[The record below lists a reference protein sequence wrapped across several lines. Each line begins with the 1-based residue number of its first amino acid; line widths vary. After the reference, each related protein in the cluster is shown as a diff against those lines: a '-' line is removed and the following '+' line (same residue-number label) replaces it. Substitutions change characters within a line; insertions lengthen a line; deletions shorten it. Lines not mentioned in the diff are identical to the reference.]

1 MTIMKTLR
9 FVFSIAL
16 FVLCALPSQ
25 LWAQNRE
32 IPITTSSKEA
42 LDYFLQGRDKLENF
56 ENTAAA
62 SLFDKAIEADTN
74 FAMAY
79 LFRSLA
85 GGGLEVRMSNLEE
98 ATAHAKNVSEA
109 EQNYIAMVQAAYAGN
124 NYQQKEYLDKLIT
137 DFPFDKRVRL
147 DAGNYYY
154 NNNDYPNALMQFS
167 KSAELDALFA
177 PAYNMIGYTQS
188 KLNNYDEAAN
198 NFQNYIKLNPKSPN
212 GYDSYAELLLTMGM
226 YDKSIEQYNKALEFD
241 PDFSFSLVG
250 LGNNYVFLGDYD
262 TARKYYQQ
270 YYDNAPTPGA
280 RYDALNLEAVSYIH
294 EGKIEKALSIY
305 HQYCDQAKK
314 ENDAYHEIL
323 GLANQGMIYNEFNN
337 PQEGMKHIDEA
348 IELLWKS
355 DMNEMV
361 KENLMNASSL
371 WHLYALGA
379 TGEFKKAETDE
390 KVCMQNIKKRNNPQE
405 IADLNSV
412 CGYVDY
418 KRGNIEEAIRHFSKA
433 DQENPVS
440 LYYNALCHQN
450 QGDIQSASR
459 LYQKI
464 STSNANS
471 LSLALVRNK
480 AFNRQ
485 MNTMSYYRK

>member
-1 MTIMKTLR
+1 MKTLR
-9 FVFSIAL
+9 LVFSIAL
-16 FVLCALPSQ
+16 LVLSALPFQ
-25 LWAQNRE
+25 LWAQNKE

-62 SLFDKAIEADTN
+62 QLFEKAIQADTN

-79 LFRSLA
+79 LYRSLA

-98 ATAHAKNVSEA
+98 AAMRAKDVSEG
-109 EQNYIAMVQAAYAGN
+109 EQNYISMTQAAYAAN
-124 NYQQKEYLDKLIT
+124 NYQQKEYLDKLLT
-137 DFPFDKRVRL
+137 DYPFDKRVRFQ
-147 DAGNYYY
+147 AGNYYY
-154 NNNDYPNALMQFS
+154 NNNDYQNALAQFT
-167 KSAELDALFA
+167 KSAELDVLYS
-177 PAYNMIGYTQS
+177 PAYNMIGYTNS

-198 NFQNYIKLNPKSPN
+198 AFKNYIKLNPNSPN

-226 YDKSIEQYNKALEFD
+226 YDKSIAQYKKALEYN
-241 PDFSFSLVG
+241 PNFSYSLEG

-262 TARKYYQQ
+262 TARKYYRQ

-280 RYDALNLEAVSYIH
+280 RYDALNLEAVSYVH
-294 EGKIEKALSIY
+294 EGKIEKALSVY
-305 HQYCDQAKK
+305 HQYCDLAKK
-314 ENDAYHEIL
+314 ENDAFHSVI
-323 GLANQGMIYNEFNN
+323 GLASQGMIYDECGN
-337 PQEGMKHIDEA
+337 PEEGMKHYDEA
-348 IELLWKS
+348 IETLWKS
-355 DMNEMV
+355 DMNQMV
-361 KENLMNASSL
+361 KENLMNASNL

-390 KVCMQNIKKRNNPQE
+390 KVVMQNVKKRNNPQE
-405 IADLNSV
+405 IAFLNSV

-418 KRGNIEEAIRHFSKA
+418 KKGAIGEAIKHFSKTDPEDPMA
-433 DQENPVS
+433 
-440 LYYNALCHQN
+440 LYYNALCHQSK
-450 QGDIQSASR
+450 GDMHNANR
-459 LYQKI
+459 MFQKI

-485 MNTMSYYRK
+485 MNTISYTNK

>member
-9 FVFSIAL
+9 FAFSIVL
-16 FVLCALPSQ
+16 FVLCAFPSQ
-25 LWAQNRE
+25 LWAQNKE

-56 ENTAAA
+56 ENTAAVQ
-62 SLFDKAIEADTN
+62 LFEKAIAADTN

-79 LFRSLA
+79 LYRSLA

-98 ATAHAKNVSEA
+98 ATARAKLVSEG
-109 EQNYIAMVQAAYAGN
+109 EQNYIAMVQASYAGN
-124 NYQQKEYLDKLIT
+124 NHQQKEYLDKLIT
-137 DFPFDKRVRL
+137 DFPFDKRIRL

-154 NNNDYPNALMQFS
+154 NNNDYPNALTQYS
-167 KSAELDALFA
+167 KSAELDALYA

-188 KLNNYDEAAN
+188 KLDNYDEAAN
-198 NFQNYIKLNPKSPN
+198 NFRNYIKLNPKSPN

-250 LGNNYVFLGDYD
+250 LGNNYVFMGDYD

-270 YYDNAPTPGA
+270 YYDNAPTPVA
-280 RYDALNLEAVSYIH
+280 RYNALNLEAVSYIH
-294 EGKIEKALSIY
+294 EGKIEKALMVY
-305 HQYCDQAKK
+305 HQYCDQAQK
-314 ENDAYHEIL
+314 ENDAYHQIM
-323 GLANQGMIYNEFNN
+323 GLASQGLIYNECGN
-337 PQEGMKHIDEA
+337 PQEGMKHYDEA

-355 DMNEMV
+355 EMNDMV
-361 KENLMNASSL
+361 KENLMNTSKL

-379 TGEFKKAETDE
+379 NGEFKKAETDE
-390 KVCMQNIKKRNNPQE
+390 KVCMQEAKIRNNPQE
-405 IADLNSV
+405 MAFLNSV
-412 CGYVDY
+412 CGYLDF
-418 KRGNIEEAIRHFSKA
+418 KKGKIDEALKHFSKA
-433 DQENPVS
+433 DPEDPMS
-440 LYYNALCHQN
+440 LYYSALCHQN
-450 QGDIQSASR
+450 KGDIPNANR

-464 STSNANS
+464 STSNVNS
-471 LSLALVRNK
+471 LNLALVRNK

-485 MNTMSYYRK
+485 MNSVSYISK